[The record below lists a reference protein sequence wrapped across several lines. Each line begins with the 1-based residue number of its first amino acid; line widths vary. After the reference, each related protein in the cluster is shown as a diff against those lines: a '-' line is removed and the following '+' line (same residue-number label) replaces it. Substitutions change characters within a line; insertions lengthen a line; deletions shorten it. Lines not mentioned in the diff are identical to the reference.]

1 MNNQINTVMT
11 TAVYNRQS
19 LGNNAGII
27 SLSPIDVRIESD
39 ATPEEISQ
47 FLISLASL
55 IRTPNV
61 QVSMESHSGEG
72 WDAADYYRNKYGD
85 SYASYDE
92 LGFERSYMGP
102 RADFNHIF

>member
-1 MNNQINTVMT
+1 MT

-19 LGNNAGII
+19 LGNNAGIL
-27 SLSPIDVRIESD
+27 SLSPIDVRIESE

-55 IRTPNV
+55 ITTSNT
-61 QVSMESHSGEG
+61 QVREETHFNGG

-85 SYASYDE
+85 SFACCDE
-92 LGFERSYMGP
+92 LGFERSYMGAC
-102 RADFNHIF
+102 ADFNHIF

>member
-1 MNNQINTVMT
+1 MT

-19 LGNNAGII
+19 LGNNAGIL

-47 FLISLASL
+47 FLVSLASL
-55 IRTPNV
+55 ITTPNV
-61 QVSMESHSGEG
+61 QVSEKPHSSEE

-85 SYASYDE
+85 SYDCCDE